1 MRAGPPGG
9 VAPPRVRCQADRPGE
24 ASRGGI
30 EEVSRM
36 PDALAHVPVVAA
48 LAVDGRAG
56 AEEGGVA
63 PTAPG
68 TATGSAPAPTTP
80 AALSRAGAAQRDL
93 ATRTT
98 GDDTR
103 ASAATFRAAGTS
115 ARRPCPS
122 VVPCRPLRRTF
133 RRSPGRPCRPPCRW
147 RCPPARAGRSEE
159 HTSELQSREN
169 LVCRL
174 L

>member
-36 PDALAHVPVVAA
+36 PDALAHVPVVVA
-48 LAVDGRAG
+48 LAVDGCAG

-68 TATGSAPAPTTP
+68 TATGAAPAPTTP
-80 AALSRAGAAQRDL
+80 AALSRAGAAQAGPRHPYRRRRHPCESRYFSRRRYFC
-93 ATRTT
+93 A
-98 GDDTR
+98 
-103 ASAATFRAAGTS
+103 ASLPFCCALSTFEAYFPPVAWST
-115 ARRPCPS
+115 
-122 VVPCRPLRRTF
+122 L
-133 RRSPGRPCRPPCRW
+133 SP
-147 RCPPARAGRSEE
+147 ALSM
-159 HTSELQSREN
+159 
-169 LVCRL
+169 
-174 L
+174 